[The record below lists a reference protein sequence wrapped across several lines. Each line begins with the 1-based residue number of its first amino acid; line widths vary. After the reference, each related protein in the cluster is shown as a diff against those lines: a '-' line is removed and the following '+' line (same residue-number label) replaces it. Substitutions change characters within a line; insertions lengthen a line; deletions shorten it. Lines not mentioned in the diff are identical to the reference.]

1 MLLSRSALLARI
13 ITTLAGRVTEQ
24 VVFGNPEVTTGASND
39 LQQVTN
45 IARQMVT
52 RYGMSNIGP
61 IALEGDN
68 NEQMYLGGEYNEAI
82 ADRIDTE
89 VCKIINHCEQIATEI
104 VLDNRVVIDLAVE
117 KLLDAETLDGVEF
130 RKLVREYTL
139 LPAKTNQNNLT
150 KD

>member
-1 MLLSRSALLARI
+1 MMKLKNNFNSTWWAKVLHGLPLKKIKCYFSFCIISSI

-45 IARQMVT
+45 IARKWLLVMVCQT
-52 RYGMSNIGP
+52 LDQLHLKVIIMSKC
-61 IALEGDN
+61 
-68 NEQMYLGGEYNEAI
+68 LGGEYNEAI

-104 VLDNRVVIDLAVE
+104 VLDRVVIDFSA
-117 KLLDAETLDGVEF
+117 
-130 RKLVREYTL
+130 
-139 LPAKTNQNNLT
+139 AKIIRCRNT
-150 KD
+150 